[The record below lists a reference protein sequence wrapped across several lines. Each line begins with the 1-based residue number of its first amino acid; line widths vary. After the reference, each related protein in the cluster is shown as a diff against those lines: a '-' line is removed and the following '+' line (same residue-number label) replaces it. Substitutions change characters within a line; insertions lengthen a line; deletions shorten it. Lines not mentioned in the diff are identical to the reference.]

1 MSRRPSRAATG
12 GNGRQG
18 WLYIAALTAVA
29 CGVVALVFAIRSQQS
44 APQPPASARGTI
56 SVQQPG
62 PSSTVPSTTP
72 TSPSA
77 SSPTGHQTPTAP
89 TAPTHTTLS
98 LPRSAPTSI
107 DIPAIDVHSSVISL
121 GLDAEGALAVP
132 QPGPNLNKVAWYN
145 GSVTPGEAGPSVL
158 EGHVDSVYGPS
169 IFFRLGAVRPGDR
182 IVVTRAD
189 GSTAAFTV
197 NAVRSY
203 ATHADFPALQVF
215 GTDLSYPSLRLITCS
230 NFDSSTGHYAGN
242 TVVYAHL
249 TSIHARPR
257 STS

>member
-1 MSRRPSRAATG
+1 MTG
-12 GNGRQG
+12 GLGRQG
-18 WLYIAALTAVA
+18 WLYLAALTAA
-29 CGVVALVFAIRSQQS
+29 TCGVVALVFAIHSQQS
-44 APQPPASARGTI
+44 APQPPPSARGTI
-56 SVQQPG
+56 SSHQSADP
-62 PSSTVPSTTP
+62 PSTAPSTTP
-72 TSPSA
+72 ASPS
-77 SSPTGHQTPTAP
+77 SSGTPTRP
-89 TAPTHTTLS
+89 TQTTLT
-98 LPRSAPTSI
+98 LPRSAPTII
-107 DIPAIDVHSSVISL
+107 DIPAIDVHSSVIAL
-121 GLDAEGALAVP
+121 GRSADGALAVP
-132 QPGPNLNKVAWYN
+132 QPGPNLNKVAWYD

-169 IFFRLGAVRPGDR
+169 VFFRLGAVRPGDR

-215 GTDLSYPSLRLITCS
+215 GSDLANPTLRLITCS

-249 TSIHARPR
+249 TSFHARPR
-257 STS
+257 RTS